1 MYMYVSAVAG
11 DDFLPN
17 LSLSITFPTSS
28 LPDDVNECVSIDI
41 VNDMVVECEHSF
53 TVEVGDIMCD
63 VEPSITSASPS
74 ATVTIAD
81 DDGKSF

>member
-1 MYMYVSAVAG
+1 MAG

-17 LSLSITFPTSS
+17 PSLSITFPTSS

-41 VNDMVVECEHSF
+41 VNDMVIECEHSF

-63 VEPSITSASPS
+63 VDPPITSASPS
-74 ATVTIAD
+74 ATVIIAD
-81 DDGKSF
+81 DDGKSS